1 MLPLRCTTDISPG
14 DMVIVVDVDIHM
26 AVIDVVIALMIIPP
40 AVVIIVMPIIMMIV
54 MVMIVVVVV
63 IVMMVIIPI
72 QTAEQGIGRRDT
84 NTKPDS

>member
-40 AVVIIVMPIIMMIV
+40 AVVIIMMIV

-63 IVMMVIIPI
+63 IVMMVITPI

-84 NTKPDS
+84 NSKPDS